1 MLYAHIVYEDREMLL
16 VKKGFD
22 LEENGTLA
30 VLAPLEQKFYV
41 D

>member
-1 MLYAHIVYEDREMLL
+1 MLHAHIFYEDREMLL
-16 VKKGFD
+16 VKKGVN

-30 VLAPLEQKFYV
+30 VLVPLEQKFYV